1 MEDNN
6 GNAPQKE
13 QLNEEAERQI
23 SEIEE
28 KVAKKKSGFW
38 KEVKEWVVAL
48 VVALLVVFVIQTF
61 LFRIIRVD
69 GHSMDTTLADG
80 ERLFVTVTDVKF
92 GSVQRDSVVICHYP
106 NRYNNFLGF
115 IPMQT
120 YFVKRVV
127 AVPGDTVYR
136 KNEVTH
142 VVYEKDGQTVDEML
156 VYIPQLS
163 ERKRK
168 LTQMASFLPKE
179 RVSNGYQSTKIIE
192 YTYTNYDLQ
201 QAADDLAKVSDELAK
216 AQTALDVINNQ
227 GQLELEI

>member
-1 MEDNN
+1 MKYTCAE
-6 GNAPQKE
+6 AAKVLRK
-13 QLNEEAERQI
+13 LNEDL
-23 SEIEE
+23 
-28 KVAKKKSGFW
+28 KVLRA
-38 KEVKEWVVAL
+38 KEVKGYRFTAAVDEDLESARPVYDY
-48 VVALLVVFVIQTF
+48 IQTQDEQ
-61 LFRIIRVD
+61 LQIEAKIRKVK
-69 GHSMDTTLADG
+69 HAINRFNLETT
-80 ERLFVTVTDVKF
+80 
-92 GSVQRDSVVICHYP
+92 
-106 NRYNNFLGF
+106 
-115 IPMQT
+115 IPEFEM
-120 YFVKRVV
+120 
-127 AVPGDTVYR
+127 
-136 KNEVTH
+136 
-142 VVYEKDGQTVDEML
+142 TVDEML